1 VITQIDRRKFLSAG
15 AAGMTLAF
23 AVGIDSVALLPAR
36 AQAAAPLQPNLWLTI
51 AADGTITIVSP
62 AAELGQGTTTT
73 LPAVLADELDA
84 DWADVRIVMPNWHDE
99 RYGNPFSGDD
109 QRSRPR
115 AHDFNT
121 TASFATRGYFT
132 PMRIAGAQARRVLLD
147 AAAQKW
153 AVPMAE
159 LATEPSVVV
168 HSASDRRLSYGEI
181 AAFAKAP
188 AELPKIEASDLKSP
202 SAFRFIGNDVP
213 RLDVPAKTIG
223 AAKYAIDVK
232 VPGMVYAAVLHS
244 PYEGGH
250 PEAIDD
256 RLARGID
263 GITEVVRLPGGV
275 AVVGTSV
282 EATQAAKNK
291 LKVTW
296 SAAPTATY
304 DSERAL
310 VDYAASVR
318 DPSRTGVTYFSIGDA
333 RAAIKAA
340 ATVFRSEVYR
350 THYVYHA
357 QLEPLNAIASVNADG
372 QLAEIWCG
380 TQSPSLL
387 LTDVAAALAIER
399 TNITLH
405 HYFLGGGY
413 GRRGGP
419 QDVPVEAALIAKAV
433 GKPVKLIWSREDDI
447 GTGRFR
453 PMTAQYIEAGFDRDG
468 KLVAW
473 HHRIAAESVRVYR
486 EMLTGGRSLST
497 ESIVMRGSILPQYP
511 IANHLSEQVMQP
523 PGARL
528 SSLRGVGTG
537 ANSFV
542 VESVM
547 DEIARLQGKDP
558 VAFRLELTTG
568 QPRVQNLIHTVAA
581 MSDWTRKREGTAL
594 GIAVVEKEDTLEAAV
609 AEVSVDRGSGKIK
622 VHNFWAAIDAGLAVQ
637 PKNLAMQTE
646 AGIIYGLGHVL
657 RERITIKDGRVQ
669 QTNFSDYLVPRMSD
683 IPHMEV
689 RVISTDNPPTGVGEN
704 GVPVVGGAVGNAV
717 AALTGTRLR
726 ELPFAPERVRDALGA

>member
-1 VITQIDRRKFLSAG
+1 MQIDRRKFLKSS

-36 AQAAAPLQPNLWLTI
+36 AQADRLLKPNLWLTI
-51 AADGTITIVSP
+51 ARDGTITIVSP

-84 DWADVRIVMPNWHDE
+84 DWAKVRIVMPDWHDDAA
-99 RYGNPFSGDD
+99 YGNPFSGDD
-109 QRSRPR
+109 QRSKPR

-121 TASFATRGYFT
+121 TASFATRGYFK

-153 AVPMAE
+153 GVPIAE

-168 HSASDRRLSYGEI
+168 HRTSGRRLSYGEI
-181 AAFAKAP
+181 AAFAKQP
-188 AELPKIEASDLKSP
+188 AELPKIEASDLKLP

-213 RLDVPAKTIG
+213 RLDVPAKTTG
-223 AAKYAIDVK
+223 AAEYAIDVK

-250 PEAIDD
+250 PQAIDD
-256 RLARGID
+256 RLAREVE
-263 GITEVVRLPGGV
+263 GITDVVRLPAGV
-275 AVVGTSV
+275 AVIGTSV
-282 EATQAAKNK
+282 EATRAAKNK
-291 LKVTW
+291 LKVAW

-310 VDYAASVR
+310 ADYAASVR
-318 DPSRTGVTYFSIGDA
+318 DPARAGVTYFSTGDA

-340 ATVFRSEVYR
+340 ASVFRSEVYR

-357 QLEPLNAIASVNADG
+357 QMEPLNAVASVNADG
-372 QLAEIWCG
+372 KSAEIWCG

-387 LTDVAAALAIER
+387 LNDVATALAIER
-399 TNITLH
+399 RNVTLH

-447 GTGRFR
+447 GAGRFR
-453 PMTAQYIEAGFDRDG
+453 PMTAQLIEAGFDRDG

-523 PGARL
+523 AGARL

-542 VESVM
+542 VESVI
-547 DEIARLQGKDP
+547 DEIAHIKDEDP
-558 VAFRLELTTG
+558 VAFRLELSAG
-568 QPRVQNLIHTVAA
+568 QPRVQKLIHAVAE

-594 GIAVVEKEDTLEAAV
+594 GIAVVEKEETLEAAV
-609 AEVSVDRGSGKIK
+609 AEVSVDRSSGRIK

-637 PKNLAMQTE
+637 PKNLAAQTE
-646 AGIIYGLGHVL
+646 GGIIYGLGHIL

-683 IPHMEV
+683 IPHIEV
-689 RVISTDNPPTGVGEN
+689 RVISTDHPPTGVGEN
-704 GVPVVGGAVGNAV
+704 GVAVVGGAVGNAV
-717 AALTGTRLR
+717 AALTGARLR

>member
-1 VITQIDRRKFLSAG
+1 MIQIDRRTFLKSS
-15 AAGMTLAF
+15 AAGLTLTF
-23 AVGIDSVALLPAR
+23 AVGIDSLAPVR
-36 AQAAAPLQPNLWLTI
+36 AQADAPLKPNLWLTI
-51 AADGTITIVSP
+51 APDGTITIVSP

-84 DWADVRIVMPNWHDE
+84 DWAKVRIVMPDWHDE
-99 RYGNPFSGDD
+99 AYGNPFSGDE

-121 TASFATRGYFT
+121 TASFATRGYFM
-132 PMRIAGAQARRVLLD
+132 PMRIAGAQARRVLLE

-153 AVPMAE
+153 GVPMAE
-159 LATEPSVVV
+159 LATEPSVVL
-168 HSASDRRLSYGEI
+168 HHASGRRLSYGEF

-188 AELPKIEASDLKSP
+188 PELPKIEVSDLKSP
-202 SAFRFIGNDVP
+202 SAFRFIGKDVP

-223 AAKYAIDVK
+223 AAKYAIDVQ

-250 PEAIDD
+250 PETVDD
-256 RLARGID
+256 SLAREIE
-263 GITEVVRLPGGV
+263 GITELVRLPGGV
-275 AVVGTSV
+275 AIVGTSV

-291 LKVTW
+291 LKVIW

-310 VDYAASVR
+310 TDYAASVR
-318 DPSRTGVTYFSIGDA
+318 DPSRTGVTYFSTGDA
-333 RAAIKAA
+333 RAAMKAA
-340 ATVFRSEVYR
+340 ATVFRSDVYR

-357 QLEPLNAIASVNADG
+357 QMEPLNAVASVSADG
-372 QLAEIWCG
+372 KSAEIWCG

-387 LTDVAAALAIER
+387 LNDVAFALATER
-399 TNITLH
+399 SNITLH
-405 HYFLGGGY
+405 HYFVGGAF

-419 QDVPVEAALIAKAV
+419 QDVPVEAALIAKSI
-433 GKPVKLIWSREDDI
+433 GKPVKLVWSREDDI
-447 GTGRFR
+447 GAGRFR

-473 HHRIAAESVRVYR
+473 HHRIAAESVRAYR
-486 EMLTGGRSLST
+486 ELLTGGRSLST

-511 IANHLSEQVMQP
+511 ITNHLSEQVVQP

-547 DEIARLQGKDP
+547 DEIARMQGKDP
-558 VAFRLELTTG
+558 VAFRLELSAG
-568 QPRVQNLIHTVAA
+568 QPRVQNLIRAVAE

-594 GIAVVEKEDTLEAAV
+594 GIAVVEKEETLEAAV
-609 AEVSVDRGSGKIK
+609 AEVSIDRASGRIK

-646 AGIIYGLGHVL
+646 SGIIYGLGHVL
-657 RERITIKDGRVQ
+657 REKITIKDGCVQ

-683 IPHMEV
+683 IPQIEV
-689 RVISTDNPPTGVGEN
+689 RVISTDHPPTGVGEN